1 MSCEHSSDF
10 LFIEA
15 GSEHA
20 DAVGTHDLNCSFTG
34 VAVSMSSALDSK
46 AAFVERCKFV
56 GVSGALLS
64 RLLEEGYDT
73 FGKLAFAAGSSP
85 QTTADESVDRWLLTI
100 EDPLPSAFQMSC
112 IRRILYEAQNLALG
126 DIKFRALP
134 EGEHVVRK
142 LPAAERVARLD
153 EQRTRLSGVILTP
166 STLPANSCIDLCCDM
181 LETGSLKYIPM
192 NRWISRAH
200 ELTLVKRDNAIHVD
214 SEGGLKL
221 APKAQE
227 PTCETTGAFSLRQA
241 FTRRSLAFDLARVAT
256 FGVMET
262 WVGSLFELTLRPAP
276 KGFQSVSLGQLVS
289 ADKQLFVLAAHALEG
304 RLGSSSSSARP
315 LDAEIQRLSVSH
327 EVTQFLMP
335 LPGREAPPKLDEP
348 PPKIPRLEVTDPT
361 GPGKGT
367 PPKKTGGA
375 GKLQIP
381 QGCAARDAKGR
392 PNCFGY
398 NLGTCKLKV
407 SKGRCARGYHQCW
420 RVGCNKPHPF
430 SECMMGHQ

>member
-1 MSCEHSSDF
+1 
-10 LFIEA
+10 
-15 GSEHA
+15 
-20 DAVGTHDLNCSFTG
+20 
-34 VAVSMSSALDSK
+34 MSSALDSK

-56 GVSGALLS
+56 GVSGALLG

-85 QTTADESVDRWLLTI
+85 QTTTDESVDRWLLTI
-100 EDPLPSAFQMSC
+100 EDPLPSAFQVSC
-112 IRRILYEAQNLALG
+112 LRRILYEAQNLALG
-126 DIKFRALP
+126 DIKLRALP

-200 ELTLVKRDNAIHVD
+200 ELTLVKRDSAIHVD

-241 FTRRSLAFDLARVAT
+241 FTRRSLALDLARVAT

-276 KGFQSVSLGQLVS
+276 KGFQTVSLGQLVS

-304 RLGSSSSSARP
+304 RLGSSSASVRP
-315 LDAEIQRLSVSH
+315 LDSEIQRLSNSH

-335 LPGREAPPKLDEP
+335 LPGREAPSKQDEP
-348 PPKIPRLEVTDPT
+348 PPKIQRLETTDPT

-375 GKLQIP
+375 GK
-381 QGCAARDAKGR
+381 
-392 PNCFGY
+392 
-398 NLGTCKLKV
+398 V
-407 SKGRCARGYHQCW
+407 SDSSRLRG
-420 RVGCNKPHPF
+420 P
-430 SECMMGHQ
+430 